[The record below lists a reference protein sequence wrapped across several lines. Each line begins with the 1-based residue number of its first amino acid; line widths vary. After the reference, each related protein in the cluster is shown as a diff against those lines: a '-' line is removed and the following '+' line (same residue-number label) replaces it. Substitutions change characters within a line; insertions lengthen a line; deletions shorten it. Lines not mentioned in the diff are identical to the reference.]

1 MEKLYRLI
9 QNINKAGE
17 ISKVFV
23 YVLEALQ

>member
-23 YVLEALQ
+23 YVLEAL